1 MSFELQ
7 STKAKHRKL
16 QIEILRKI
24 ARGEW
29 KVNEFIPPGPAEL
42 YKVFDGEY
50 AYGIVRRAIELLIE
64 EDCLISINGY
74 GVYVSPNA
82 EVIIQNLIEQ
92 VENKIRGDMTILNEF
107 NVLKGE
113 VIKIVDEVFDN
124 KII

>member
-1 MSFELQ
+1 MSFELH

-16 QIEILRKI
+16 QIEILQKI

-29 KVNEFIPPGPAEL
+29 KVNELIPAGPEL
-42 YKVFDGEY
+42 YKIFEGEY
-50 AYGIVRRAIELLIE
+50 AYGIVRKTIELLIE

-92 VENKIRGDMTILNEF
+92 VENKIRGDMTILTEF